1 MGVLVE
7 SLIGTG
13 FDLQIYD
20 RDVSLA
26 RLFGAYKQYIE
37 AEIPHIAQLIRSNLQ
52 DVVAQSEVIVIGN
65 KAAEF
70 ASIRDQVR
78 SDQTVI
84 DLVRL
89 FDAGLPGTNYDG
101 ICW

>member
-1 MGVLVE
+1 MVTLVE
-7 SLIGTG
+7 SLIGKG

-26 RLFGAYKQYIE
+26 RLFGANKEYIE
-37 AEIPHIAQLIRSNLQ
+37 HEIPHIAQLLRPTLS

-65 KAAEF
+65 KSPEF
-70 ASIRDQVR
+70 ADIREQLRPDHI
-78 SDQTVI
+78 VI

-89 FDAGLPGTNYDG
+89 FNDGLPGATYDG